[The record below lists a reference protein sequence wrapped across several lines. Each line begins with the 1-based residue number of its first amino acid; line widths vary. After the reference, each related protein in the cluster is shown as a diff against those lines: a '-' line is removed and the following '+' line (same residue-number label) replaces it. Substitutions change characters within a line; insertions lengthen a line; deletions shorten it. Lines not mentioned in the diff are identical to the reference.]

1 MLSKHKPFLFIVSA
15 PSGCGKSTLLRGL
28 FSEVSGLSMSVS
40 YTTRAPRAGELDGI
54 DYHFIKPAMFLTMQE
69 DNRFVEYATVH
80 ANFYGTSIDSINSIL
95 DDGLDVVLDIDVQ
108 GMAKVKSSGLFDVVT
123 LFILPPDIDE
133 LESRLRKRKTDSDDV
148 ISVRLNN
155 ALSEM
160 EQSHHYDYIIINRDL
175 NTACDQLAAIVISE
189 RLRSSR
195 HIAT

>member
-28 FSEVSGLSMSVS
+28 FSKVSGLSMSVS
-40 YTTRAPRAGELDGI
+40 FTTRAPRAGELDGI

-155 ALSEM
+155 AFSEM
-160 EQSHHYDYIIINRDL
+160 EQSHHYDYIIVNRDL